1 MPRINATARSATT
14 STIDGREII
23 TFGGC
28 DYLALAHHAPVLEAV
43 VRGLNTYGLSAGAS
57 RETTGNT
64 AAHDRL
70 EERLGEFVGMDAALL
85 TPEGYL
91 ANMAMCQALAE
102 DCRVALIDERAHR
115 SLRDAAVGAGL
126 QVHFYRHRDA
136 DHAGALARD
145 MGARPVA
152 ILTDGVFTA
161 DGGVAPVPELL
172 AATPATGTLVVDDCH
187 GFCVMGPRGRGTLEH
202 FGLRDPRLVLTTTLA
217 KGLGAYGGAVIGPR
231 AFIAKA
237 RRAGTAYRCTTPI
250 PPALAVAAR
259 AALDAHACEGWRL
272 RRLRESIA
280 RVTEG
285 LAEVGV
291 DTSGHHPHS
300 PVFAFT
306 LATEEIMERAAAEV
320 YARGYLVPLIEYPG
334 GPAPRYFRLSVTAAH
349 TDDELAG
356 LLEAMRAASVAC
368 VG

>member
-14 STIDGREII
+14 STIDGREVV

-70 EERLGEFVGMDAALL
+70 EERVAEFVGLDAALL

-102 DCRVALIDERAHR
+102 DCRVTLIDERAHR

-136 DHAGALARD
+136 AHAKELARD
-145 MGARPVA
+145 MGSRPVA

-172 AATPATGTLVVDDCH
+172 DATPPAGTLVVDDCH

-202 FGLRDPRLVLTTTLA
+202 FALRDPRLVVTTTLA
-217 KGLGAYGGAVIGPR
+217 KGLGAYGGAVIGTR
-231 AFIAKA
+231 AFVAKA

-280 RVTEG
+280 RVSEA
-285 LAEVGV
+285 LAAVGV
-291 DTSGHHPHS
+291 DTAAHHPHS
-300 PVFAFT
+300 PVFAFV
-306 LATEEIMERAAAEV
+306 LGSEESMESVAADLL
-320 YARGYLVPLIEYPG
+320 ARGFLVPLIEYPG
-334 GPAPRYFRLSVTAAH
+334 GPAPRYFRLSITSAH
-349 TDDELAG
+349 SDDELAG
-356 LLEAMRAASVAC
+356 LFEAMRAAMGAC
-368 VG
+368 VA